1 MFPEYGVLWA
11 NFLIN
16 CGTSGW
22 TVLSSGKHL
31 NPADERVIQMSRGC
45 CASIWGK
52 LLAHRQADLFWV
64 SNFVVHKIKWKG
76 HPCLETH
83 PLCHHVSK
91 CKDTASA
98 LRSWNQAVDTGTVP
112 DELATLTRKTQAEAC
127 CSRVHMEEQSSHL
140 PLQHLDCVKKTT
152 CRRLNCLEALR
163 KAGVKA
169 RSLAQPTP
177 EEKKIQKIG
186 LKWFKL

>member
-1 MFPEYGVLWA
+1 MDNTFQRQASQSCRWESHPDVTGLLRFHLRKAFGPSPGGFVLS
-11 NFLIN
+11 FKL
-16 CGTSGW
+16 CGTQ
-22 TVLSSGKHL
+22 K
-31 NPADERVIQMSRGC
+31 
-45 CASIWGK
+45 
-52 LLAHRQADLFWV
+52 
-64 SNFVVHKIKWKG
+64 KWKG
-76 HPCLETH
+76 HPYLETH
-83 PLCHHVSK
+83 PLCHVSK

-140 PLQHLDCVKKTT
+140 PLQHLDCVKKTP

-186 LKWFKL
+186 LNTFKAVALRRREEKPRT